1 MPEKFTKI
9 IKAIGYV
16 FATVLLGAIGSGFW
30 EKALSPFLSYAS
42 RKITEVLS
50 SVSNSYSNY
59 LYHQAA
65 NIYDTGSPVDVLM
78 IGFILITLIL
88 LAISLKA
95 NPQGTIPHSI
105 YQSLIISMRH
115 HTIIFYLGASLIALT
130 IFYSRIFTIEQI
142 QVYLKTQI
150 AILRPYINENEHAR
164 LYSNFLRMESKSD
177 FDNLI
182 SRINLDAKAAGITIK
197 QYE

>member
-1 MPEKFTKI
+1 MPVNFKKI
-9 IKAIGYV
+9 IKTIGYV
-16 FATVLLGAIGSGFW
+16 IATVLLGAIGSGFW

-50 SVSNSYSNY
+50 SVSNNYSNY

-65 NIYDTGSPVDVLM
+65 NIYDTGAPADVIM
-78 IGFILITLIL
+78 IGFIFTIFIL
-88 LAISLKA
+88 LIISMKA
-95 NPQGTIPHSI
+95 NPQGTVPHSI
-105 YQSLIISMRH
+105 YQALIIYVRQR
-115 HTIIFYLGASLIALT
+115 TTIFYLGASLIALT

-150 AILRPYINENEHAR
+150 TILRPYIEEKEHAR
-164 LYSNFLRMESKSD
+164 LYSDFLRMESKSD
-177 FDNLI
+177 FDSLI
-182 SRINLDAKAAGITIK
+182 SRINLDAKSAGITIK